1 MDWPS
6 FRLSLSL
13 YLPPLTLLTLGVP
26 GSSISNGAVAAAGSL
41 TSLIAAF
48 NDLDPDYLAV
58 VRTTLDSQEL
68 ALSLLEM
75 QCQEVLNAMDID
87 SPSIHPPAASPSACE
102 EIEIDGHRFKISY
115 PSEPQPSDTIMLPGR
130 YEKDTGVFH
139 ASYRDLNVLKRT
151 ALVEL
156 CKQYELG
163 TQGNMRVLKEKLTG
177 FSENKI
183 RWQCLL
189 PIARR
194 AHRGVRN
201 GGITKNK
208 PVPKKDPTAAPPKSK
223 KLKLSTVRRNE
234 MMGLPLD
241 APLGIQLFD
250 TERSKDMRTLEQKNR
265 LLSWAKTFCDK
276 HPYVTREELAQRRK
290 IKEEERAR
298 ENATS
303 TAKVAEYMHS
313 MIEHVTSLRVEIQ
326 TLKTGLPP
334 PLLPRVPLPIGAPPL
349 TTPVPTANNS
359 LASITAGHVLP
370 LKVWTTDTGL
380 PMPASSAA
388 IGASPGDS
396 ITPTHANNGGSFS
409 NAQNSGKSNADTQSA
424 ANIPKSSDNSTK
436 PSDNSAKP
444 PDNFTTSTDEYERVY
459 VLTVGLGRIVHYKE
473 CDLREPPSITFA
485 SNIPRLDRVW
495 DDERPSWDPEDCGKN
510 LLSINGTPIAL
521 RYWRDVFSGKKSSV
535 WASLKK
541 LWSEWKYV
549 AERYRASS
557 PDEFWKEFSF
567 SDGRRFHWKAISDQ
581 LRDLRSKHEQQLV
594 DKAKAE
600 YGADFARVFVNN
612 RGKVLTDK
620 SAISRHYLDKLA
632 NRLG

>member
-1 MDWPS
+1 MDWPVVCPS
-6 FRLSLSL
+6 FRLSLSFI
-13 YLPPLTLLTLGVP
+13 LPPFTPLTLGVP
-26 GSSISNGAVAAAGSL
+26 GSSISNGAAAAAGSL
-41 TSLIAAF
+41 ASLIAAF

-58 VRTTLDSQEL
+58 VRTTLDSQDL

-75 QCQEVLNAMDID
+75 QCQQALDAMDVD
-87 SPSIHPPAASPSACE
+87 SPSVHLPAANTSE
-102 EIEIDGHRFKISY
+102 EIEIDGQPFKIFY
-115 PSEPQPSDTIMLPGR
+115 PSEPQPSDTLVLPGR

-139 ASYRDLNVLKRT
+139 ASYRDLNSLKRT

-156 CKQYELG
+156 CKQYGLG
-163 TQGNMRVLKEKLTG
+163 AQGNMRVLKEKLIG

-201 GGITKNK
+201 GGITKNN
-208 PVPKKDPTAAPPKSK
+208 PVPKKGAAAAPSTSKSK
-223 KLKLSTVRRNE
+223 KLKLSTLRRNE

-241 APLGIQLFD
+241 APLGVQLFD

-303 TAKVAEYMHS
+303 TSFSGFIMTTYTYLFS
-313 MIEHVTSLRVEIQ
+313 
-326 TLKTGLPP
+326 
-334 PLLPRVPLPIGAPPL
+334 PL
-349 TTPVPTANNS
+349 VPTVNNS
-359 LASITAGHVLP
+359 PASITAGHVLP
-370 LKVWTTDTGL
+370 LKVWTTNTGL
-380 PMPASSAA
+380 QMPASSAA

-396 ITPTHANNGGSFS
+396 VTPTHVNNNGSFS

-424 ANIPKSSDNSTK
+424 ANIPKSSDSSTK
-436 PSDNSAKP
+436 PSDNSTKP
-444 PDNFTTSTDEYERVY
+444 PDNSTEPPDNSTTSTDEYERVY

-594 DKAKAE
+594 DKAKADPPIHKFDAKAIVAQPITT
-600 YGADFARVFVNN
+600 GIHRV
-612 RGKVLTDK
+612 
-620 SAISRHYLDKLA
+620 
-632 NRLG
+632 

>member
-26 GSSISNGAVAAAGSL
+26 GSSISNGAVAAASSL
-41 TSLIAAF
+41 SSLIAAF
-48 NDLDPDYLAV
+48 NNLDPDYLKV

-75 QCQEVLNAMDID
+75 QCQQALDAMDID
-87 SPSIHPPAASPSACE
+87 GLSADSPTALPSE
-102 EIEIDGHRFKISY
+102 EIEIDGQKFKIVY
-115 PSEPQPSDTIMLPGR
+115 PSEPQPSDTLALPGS

-139 ASYRDLNVLKRT
+139 ATYRDLNTLKHS
-151 ALVEL
+151 ALIEI
-156 CKQYELG
+156 CRKYELG
-163 TQGNMRVLKEKLTG
+163 TQGNMRVLKEKLIG

-183 RWQCLL
+183 RWQC
-189 PIARR
+189 
-194 AHRGVRN
+194 

-208 PVPKKDPTAAPPKSK
+208 PATNTGPAAVPSKAK

-234 MMGLPLD
+234 MMGLPPD
-241 APLGIQLFD
+241 APLGAQLSD
-250 TERSKDMRTLEQKNR
+250 TKHSKDMRTLEQKNR

-276 HPYVTREELAQRRK
+276 HPYVTREELAQRQK
-290 IKEEERAR
+290 IKEEQRAR
-298 ENATS
+298 ENTTS
-303 TAKVAEYMHS
+303 MAKVAEYMHS

-334 PLLPRVPLPIGAPPL
+334 PLLPRVPFPIGAPPL
-349 TTPVPTANNS
+349 TTP
-359 LASITAGHVLP
+359 ASITAGHVLP
-370 LKVWTTDTGL
+370 LKVWTTNTGL
-380 PMPASSAA
+380 QMPASSAA

-396 ITPTHANNGGSFS
+396 ITPTHANNSGSFS

-436 PSDNSAKP
+436 PSDNSTKP
-444 PDNFTTSTDEYERVY
+444 PDNSTTSTDEYERVY

-485 SNIPRLDRVW
+485 SNIPRLDHVW

-510 LLSINGTPIAL
+510 LLSINGTPITL
-521 RYWRDVFSGKKSSV
+521 RGKKSSV

-581 LRDLRSKHEQQLV
+581 LCDLWSKHEQQLV

-600 YGADFARVFVNN
+600 YGADFAWVFVNN

-620 SAISRHYLDKLA
+620 LAISRHYLDKLA

>member
-1 MDWPS
+1 MDWPVACPS

-41 TSLIAAF
+41 SSLIAAF

-75 QCQEVLNAMDID
+75 QCQE
-87 SPSIHPPAASPSACE
+87 
-102 EIEIDGHRFKISY
+102 ISY
-115 PSEPQPSDTIMLPGR
+115 PSEPQPSDTLMLPGR

-139 ASYRDLNVLKRT
+139 ASYRDLNGLKRT

-163 TQGNMRVLKEKLTG
+163 TQGNMRVLKEKLIG

-208 PVPKKDPTAAPPKSK
+208 PANKEGPAAIPSKAK

-234 MMGLPLD
+234 MMGLPPN
-241 APLGIQLFD
+241 APLGAQLSA
-250 TERSKDMRTLEQKNR
+250 TKRSKDMRTLEQKNR

-276 HPYVTREELAQRRK
+276 HPYVTREELARRRK

-303 TAKVAEYMHS
+303 TAKVAQYMHS
-313 MIEHVTSLRVEIQ
+313 MIEHVSHLRAEIQ

-334 PLLPRVPLPIGAPPL
+334 TSLLQAPLPVLAPLL
-349 TTPVPTANNS
+349 TTPAPYNIPPPFNS
-359 LASITAGHVLP
+359 PPGCITTTHVLP
-370 LKVWTTDTGL
+370 LDLRTTNTRLQTLVG
-380 PMPASSAA
+380 STVT
-388 IGASPGDS
+388 GASPGFGNAH
-396 ITPTHANNGGSFS
+396 TPVNNGGALNDTSPQNASTS
-409 NAQNSGKSNADTQSA
+409 NASTSNANT
-424 ANIPKSSDNSTK
+424 SSTASINEHEK
-436 PSDNSAKP
+436 
-444 PDNFTTSTDEYERVY
+444 VY
-459 VLTVGLGRIVHYKE
+459 AVTVGFGKIVRYKE

-485 SNIPRLDRVW
+485 TNISRLDRVW
-495 DDERPSWDPEDCGKN
+495 DDEQPSWDPEDCGTN
-510 LLSINGTPIAL
+510 LLSVNGAPIAL
-521 RYWRDVFSGKKSSV
+521 RYWRDVFSGKKNNV

-567 SDGRRFHWKAISDQ
+567 NDGRRFHWKAISDQ

-594 DKAKAE
+594 DQAKAE
-600 YGADFARVFVNN
+600 YGVDFARVFVNN

-632 NRLG
+632 KRLT

>member
-115 PSEPQPSDTIMLPGR
+115 PSEPQPSDTLMLPGR

-139 ASYRDLNVLKRT
+139 ASYRDLNGLKRT

-163 TQGNMRVLKEKLTG
+163 TQGNMRVLKEKLIG

-208 PVPKKDPTAAPPKSK
+208 PVPKKGHAAAPSTSKSK

-234 MMGLPLD
+234 MMGLPPD
-241 APLGIQLFD
+241 APLGVQLFD

-276 HPYVTREELAQRRK
+276 HPYVSREELARRRK
-290 IKEEERAR
+290 VKEEERAR

-334 PLLPRVPLPIGAPPL
+334 PSLPRVCLPIGAPPL
-349 TTPVPTANNS
+349 TTFVPPVNS
-359 LASITAGHVLP
+359 SPASITAGHVLP
-370 LKVWTTDTGL
+370 SEVWATNTGSQMPLGSTT
-380 PMPASSAA
+380 
-388 IGASPGDS
+388 IGASPGNG
-396 ITPTHANNGGSFS
+396 ITPPCTNNGGSFS
-409 NAQNSGKSNADTQSA
+409 NAQNASIMSADTQSA
-424 ANIPKSSDNSTK
+424 TSIIESSDNSIESSNKSVT
-436 PSDNSAKP
+436 SA
-444 PDNFTTSTDEYERVY
+444 DEYEKVY
-459 VLTVGLGRIVHYKE
+459 LLTVGLGRIIRYKD

-495 DDERPSWDPEDCGKN
+495 DDERPSWDPQDCGKN

-535 WASLKK
+535 WATLKK

-549 AERYRASS
+549 AERYRAGS

-567 SDGRRFHWKAISDQ
+567 NDGRRFHWKAISDQ
-581 LRDLRSKHEQQLV
+581 LRDLRSKREQQLV
-594 DKAKAE
+594 DQAKAE
-600 YGADFARVFVNN
+600 YGADFARQFVNN
-612 RGKVLTDK
+612 KGKVLTDR
-620 SAISRHYLDKLA
+620 SAISRRYLDMLA